1 MFCTTTATT
10 MSIIEI
16 LSAILVNIGLTNKPL
31 LDFFTE
37 LVELKFSIH
46 GRHNFANYARYSKHD
61 ESTFRR
67 RYGQYFDWLKFN
79 YATMVMG
86 NVVENNEP
94 VIAAIDCSFISKSGK
109 KTYGIDNFWSGCLQQ
124 SKKGL
129 EISVL
134 ALINVCNGQIQTL
147 DVTRTSSGLSQKE
160 GDSTYS
166 RVNFYIEQILD
177 CLVYLVGIQYFV
189 ADGYYAKAKFFD
201 AIIGMDKHL
210 ITKLRSDSNLKFQ
223 FEGIHPVRSGP
234 KNKYGQ
240 KVTYDN
246 LSLWKKAGNDEK
258 YSYLELY
265 HHICFSPSFNR
276 WLNVVLIYNTKT
288 KQYALLASTDLAQS
302 AQQILSYYQLR
313 FQIEFLFRDA
323 KQFMGLT
330 HCQAQDEAKLDFHF
344 NLCFSTLNL
353 LSVQKILDPNAL
365 SINNLTRRSY
375 NERFLNNL
383 LTQLSKKADLKVLFD
398 PIKDLFN
405 SVAKWGEMNTVIE

>member
-1 MFCTTTATT
+1 

-16 LSAILVNIGLTNKPL
+16 LSAIFVNIGQTNKPL

-67 RYGQYFDWLKFN
+67 RFGQYFDWLKFN

-109 KTYGIDNFWSGCLQQ
+109 KTYGIDNFWSGCFQQ

-134 ALINVCNGQIQTL
+134 ALICNVCNGQIQTL
-147 DVTRTSSGLSQKE
+147 DVSQTSSGLSQKE

-177 CLVYLVGIQYFV
+177 CLVYL
-189 ADGYYAKAKFFD
+189 
-201 AIIGMDKHL
+201 
-210 ITKLRSDSNLKFQ
+210 
-223 FEGIHPVRSGP
+223 
-234 KNKYGQ
+234 
-240 KVTYDN
+240 
-246 LSLWKKAGNDEK
+246 SLWKKAGNDEK
-258 YSYLELY
+258 YDYLELY

-313 FQIEFLFRDA
+313 FQIAFLFRDA

-353 LSVQKILDPNAL
+353 LSVQKVLEPNAL